1 MGVQYIFVV
10 ETNSKCKTDWI
21 YIRDTIERFY
31 QWNQPQIKLSVVYMN
46 GKGNYKNKEK
56 DIRSLSKQYQSAGKG
71 NQSKVILCFDCDEYE
86 KDMYDQQFLNDVR
99 QYCRSMNYE
108 FVWFCKD
115 IESVYLGRSVEDK
128 QKKKESAIFKA
139 QNGIKHVDVNK
150 LLVKNYRM
158 NSSNL
163 MCVLDKCF
171 ARK

>member
-10 ETNSKCKTDWI
+10 ETNSKCKSDWI

-99 QYCRSMNYE
+99 H
-108 FVWFCKD
+108 
-115 IESVYLGRSVEDK
+115 YLGRSVEDK